1 MFGMKAMQMAN
12 ALRREIEDAFIEAIE
27 AEIARL
33 TPKAESGS
41 DWADIC
47 ALENEAADIRRQIAE
62 DN

>member
-1 MFGMKAMQMAN
+1 MAN